1 MKLLRGIAIF
11 ILALGAIYLVGPQ
24 VETPVFSNK
33 IPYVPAALDS
43 LQPWVEAK
51 EQVVGNVRLD
61 NESKIIFYDS
71 IPQKTAYSVVYLH
84 GFTASGKEG
93 DPVHQMVANV
103 LGANLYIPRLYGHGL
118 EEEEPMLNF
127 NNEGFWESGK
137 EALEIAKRLGEKVII
152 LATSHGGALGLT
164 LADDPQVS
172 ALALFGPNIKVYDP
186 KAILLS
192 KPWGLQIS
200 RLVKGGNYHYMQ
212 TDKEEKKKYWT
223 TKSRLEAATHM
234 QTFLDLKMRRS
245 TFKKIKLPVFLGYYY
260 KNDSLQ
266 DKVVSVSSMLKMFNH
281 LGTADSLKH
290 KVAFDDIEDHVLTAS
305 LSTDEYEDVAFETL
319 RFLKR
324 VLND

>member
-11 ILALGAIYLVGPQ
+11 FLALGAIYLVGPQ
-24 VETPVFSNK
+24 VETPVFSDK

-51 EQVVGNVRLD
+51 EQAVGNVRLD

-93 DPVHQMVANV
+93 DPVHQMVANA

-172 ALALFGPNIKVYDP
+172 ALALFGPNIKVYEP

-200 RLVKGGNYHYMQ
+200 RLVKGGNYHFMQ

-234 QTFLDLKMRRS
+234 QKFLDLKMRRS

-266 DKVVSVSSMLKMFNH
+266 DKVVSVSAMLKMFDQ

-305 LSTDEYEDVAFETL
+305 LSTDEYEDVGFETI